1 MKNLNNINNFRRT
14 DLYGDGFVGDDYNGA
29 FIIDKYKNGEFYLV
43 IASNGQGWDHVSVS
57 MHRKNDKGKIIKYFI
72 FNVKILLV
80 MYWNIY
86 VKKNTL
92 KYFLII
98 F

>member
-14 DLYGDGFVGDDYNGA
+14 DLYGDDFVDDDYNGA

-57 MHRKNDKGKIIKYFI
+57 MHRKNDKGKIIKYLI

-80 MYWNIY
+80 MYS
-86 VKKNTL
+86 
-92 KYFLII
+92 
-98 F
+98 

>member
-43 IASNGQGWDHVSVS
+43 ITSNGQGWIMLVFLCIEK
-57 MHRKNDKGKIIKYFI
+57 MIKA
-72 FNVKILLV
+72 K
-80 MYWNIY
+80 
-86 VKKNTL
+86 
-92 KYFLII
+92 
-98 F
+98 